1 MNLKINCINSSKNNS
16 VNFKSKNNII
26 TNIKTFDSPQIK
38 DIIPTRIIDKCV
50 LSKAL
55 IEEEIASGK
64 TYKQM
69 ARKYNCSIDTIM
81 NWVKEKRLNYLYEKI
96 NGISNFEK
104 DEFKSYVLQGKNIVE
119 LSKIY
124 NCTAERIDGVLK
136 EYKLLNLYK
145 TIQKQ
150 FADLFIVKT
159 INKDCEPINSSI
171 LSSNKI
177 SNSSTDV
184 ANSTIQKRESDINKE
199 IFNIFS
205 DNFKTTSKISS
216 NEVEPLINLLAD
228 KLDMTK
234 PSHIVF
240 LENKPRLVLTTPENS
255 NNNPTQEQSASIN
268 KKVQNHIQLALNNTK
283 SAYLSTKMLN
293 RNLKSNAKVLG
304 LKEDD
309 FLQFAIKNPYL
320 LLMSSDTLN
329 IKIRTYANIKK
340 LTIED
345 TCKLIIEKPYLL
357 LINQEDLCYLR
368 YLNAKEKSLKI
379 DKNRVW

>member
-124 NCTAERIDGVLK
+124 NCTAGRIDGVLK

-228 KLDMTK
+228 KLDMT
-234 PSHIVF
+234 HIVF

-255 NNNPTQEQSASIN
+255 NNNLTQEQSASIN
-268 KKVQNHIQLALNNTK
+268 KKAQNHIQLALNNTK

-357 LINQEDLCYLR
+357 LINQEDLCSLR
-368 YLNAKEKSLKI
+368 YLNTKEKSLKI

>member
-55 IEEEIASGK
+55 IEEEIVSGK

-124 NCTAERIDGVLK
+124 NCTTGRIDGVLK

-216 NEVEPLINLLAD
+216 KEVEPLINLLAD

-255 NNNPTQEQSASIN
+255 NNNLTQEQSASIN
-268 KKVQNHIQLALNNTK
+268 KKVQNHIPLALNNTK
-283 SAYLSTKMLN
+283 SAYLSRKILN

-329 IKIRTYANIKK
+329 IKIN
-340 LTIED
+340 
-345 TCKLIIEKPYLL
+345 
-357 LINQEDLCYLR
+357 
-368 YLNAKEKSLKI
+368 S
-379 DKNRVW
+379 

>member
-55 IEEEIASGK
+55 IEEEIVSGK

-81 NWVKEKRLNYLYEKI
+81 NWIKEKRLNYLYEKI

-124 NCTAERIDGVLK
+124 NCTTGRIDGVLK

-216 NEVEPLINLLAD
+216 
-228 KLDMTK
+228 
-234 PSHIVF
+234 
-240 LENKPRLVLTTPENS
+240 KPRLVLTTPENS
-255 NNNPTQEQSASIN
+255 NNNLTQEQSASIN
-268 KKVQNHIQLALNNTK
+268 KKTQNHIQLALNNTK
-283 SAYLSTKMLN
+283 SAYLSTKILN

-320 LLMSSDTLN
+320 LLMSSDALN

-357 LINQEDLCYLR
+357 LINQEDLCSLR